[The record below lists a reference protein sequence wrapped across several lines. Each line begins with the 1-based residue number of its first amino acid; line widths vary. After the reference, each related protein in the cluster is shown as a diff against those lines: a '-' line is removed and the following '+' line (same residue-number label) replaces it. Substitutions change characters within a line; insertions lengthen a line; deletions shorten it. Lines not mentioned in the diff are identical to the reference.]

1 MKRFIISMLLLFA
14 VLLSACGGVTQDDS
28 NQSSEPEIL
37 EDIDDAGVPYSV
49 TRASFEAELICNG
62 QTVVPD
68 SVFEVEILLNTDL
81 C

>member
-1 MKRFIISMLLLFA
+1 MKRFIISMLLLLA
-14 VLLSACGGVTQDDS
+14 VLLSACGGVTHDDS

-37 EDIDDAGVPYSV
+37 EDIDDASVPYSV
-49 TRASFEAELICNG
+49 TRASFEAGLTCNG

-68 SVFEVEILLNTDL
+68 SVLS